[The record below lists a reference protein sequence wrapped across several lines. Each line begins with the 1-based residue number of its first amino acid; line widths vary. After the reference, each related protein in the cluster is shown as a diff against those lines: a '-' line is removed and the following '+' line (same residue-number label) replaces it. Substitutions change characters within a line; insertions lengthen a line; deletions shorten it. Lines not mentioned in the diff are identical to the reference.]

1 MLLQK
6 IGLIKLK
13 DGVGLF
19 PKLTDIV
26 SNPKKLE
33 ILELEAPQLPRV
45 LDDEKVAISVINNNF
60 AGQAGLDAKKQG
72 IFTEDKES
80 PYVNIIVSRED
91 NKNDEKVKKF
101 VQAYQSEQVVK
112 KADEVFKGG
121 AIKGW

>member
-1 MLLQK
+1 
-6 IGLIKLK
+6 
-13 DGVGLF
+13 
-19 PKLTDIV
+19 
-26 SNPKKLE
+26 
-33 ILELEAPQLPRV
+33 
-45 LDDEKVAISVINNNF
+45 INNNF